1 MNWFDAGEAQLHW
14 REDGDVNGAPVV
26 FSNSL
31 GTDLRL
37 WDFVI
42 DLLPKEGLRYIR
54 YDTRGHGLSSCPD
67 APFGMGALVTDTER
81 LMEHVGAK
89 DAVFVGLSMGG
100 LIAQGLAVKRLDLVR
115 GIVLSNTGAK
125 IGNADMWNE
134 RIAGVEAGG
143 IEAVADATMERW
155 FSKAFHATP
164 ELQMWRN
171 MLTRQSAKG
180 YNANMAAIAGT
191 DMIAVTSSL
200 RLPAMG
206 IAGSEDGSTPPD
218 MVRELM
224 GLIPGAGY
232 ELIRKAGHL
241 PCVEQPELFAQ
252 HLVRFLN
259 SIGHGKNG

>member
-1 MNWFDAGEAQLHW
+1 MNWFDAGDAQLHW
-14 REDGDVNGAPVV
+14 CEDGDPDGAPVV

-67 APFGMGALVTDTER
+67 APFGMGALVTDVER
-81 LMEHVGAK
+81 LMEHVGAS

-100 LIAQGLAVKRLDLVR
+100 LIGQGLAVKRLDLVR

-125 IGNADMWNE
+125 IGNADMWSE
-134 RIAGVEAGG
+134 RIAAVEAGG

-155 FSKAFHATP
+155 FSKAFRASP

-171 MLTRQSAKG
+171 MLTRQLAKG
-180 YNANMAAIAGT
+180 YNLNMAAISGT
-191 DMIAVTSSL
+191 DMMTPTSGL

-224 GLIPGAGY
+224 GLIPGSGY

-241 PCVEQPELFAQ
+241 PCVEQPELYAK
-252 HLVRFLN
+252 HLMRFMD
-259 SIGHGKNG
+259 SIGHGSDG

>member
-1 MNWFDAGEAQLHW
+1 MNWFDAGDAQLHW
-14 REDGDVNGAPVV
+14 REDGDANGAPVV

-31 GTDLRL
+31 GTDLWL

-42 DLLPKEGLRYIR
+42 ELLPKEGLRYIR
-54 YDTRGHGLSSCPD
+54 YDTRGHGLSSCPE
-67 APFGMGALVTDTER
+67 APFGMGALVTDAER

-89 DAVFVGLSMGG
+89 DAVFVGQSMGG

-155 FSKAFHATP
+155 FSKGFHATP

-180 YNANMAAIAGT
+180 YNANMAAISGT
-191 DMIAVTSSL
+191 DMMTPTSGL
-200 RLPAMG
+200 RLPALG

-224 GLIPGAGY
+224 GLIPGSGY

-241 PCVEQPELFAQ
+241 PCVEQPELYAK
-252 HLVRFLN
+252 HLMRFMD
-259 SIGHGKNG
+259 SIGHGSDG